1 MVARVVHAHHPS
13 TGETKAG
20 RLCSLTG
27 TPQGAECLELLSFV
41 PLACGGRL
49 RGLDFPRWQLTNCP
63 PRHLDLSPT
72 FLVLH
77 ILSSVSKPGLLTWT
91 HRALKLPVGLVPWD
105 F

>member
-41 PLACGGRL
+41 PLAWTFPGGSSQTAL
-49 RGLDFPRWQLTNCP
+49 PDTLICP
-63 PRHLDLSPT
+63 
-72 FLVLH
+72 
-77 ILSSVSKPGLLTWT
+77 
-91 HRALKLPVGLVPWD
+91 LPS
-105 F
+105 